1 MRNLAILLTGP
12 IDNSPVNGVRPTQ
25 IVSIKVENQS
35 VVNAATILVQG
46 YSLITNRALYVSEQ
60 FTILPGAVATR
71 TYFADL
77 NSFEYVI
84 TVTGATPEDILVSF
98 WGKNTAG
105 SLVAAHRLV
114 YSELFG
120 SENFNGA
127 TGATGATGVTGV
139 TGSTGAT
146 GTTGATGLTGAIGAS
161 GNTGT
166 TGATGV
172 TGPTGST
179 GPTGATGIT
188 GSTGDTGVTGITGF
202 TGATGITGVTGT
214 TGATGDTGV
223 TGPTGATGI
232 TGSTGLTG
240 ITGATG
246 TTGPTGDTGATGPT
260 GATGITGS
268 TGLTGATGAT
278 GTTGPTGDTG
288 PSGGPEGPT
297 GATGA
302 TGATGNTGATG
313 ATGLAGATGVTG
325 TTGATGATG
334 TVLPD
339 PFNVYVLQ
347 GAVGGNGTQASP
359 FGTIQQGVT
368 AVSPT
373 GTVHILGG
381 TYPITANITIN
392 KAGITLK
399 GYPSTIILLQA
410 AVIPFTI
417 IGSGVTVDGLTITSD
432 NPYAVEF
439 IQLGG
444 TNHTVINNTI
454 FGPPQAGPSSGWV
467 VNRGLVTQ
475 TGNMTGLL
483 VQNNIFYSLRQPAYF
498 NPNTTGEVISN
509 VVYNTRGFVNDRA
522 VMVFSGNSWGSP
534 VNAVD
539 IALLVGT
546 ITGPPFDPISAL
558 SANNST
564 ATVQDS
570 R

>member
-1 MRNLAILLTGP
+1 MAILLTGP

-25 IVSIKVENQS
+25 TVSIKIENQNA
-35 VVNAATILVQG
+35 VNAATVLVQG
-46 YSLITNRALYVSEQ
+46 YSLITSRALYVSEQ
-60 FTILPGAVATR
+60 FTILPDAVATHS
-71 TYFADL
+71 YFADIS
-77 NSFEYVI
+77 SFEYVI
-84 TVTGATPEDILVSF
+84 TVTGASPEDTLVSV
-98 WGKNTAG
+98 WGKNSAG

-127 TGATGATGVTGV
+127 TGATGATGVTG
-139 TGSTGAT
+139 STGTT
-146 GTTGATGLTGAIGAS
+146 GTTGATGLTGA
-161 GNTGT
+161 TGDT
-166 TGATGV
+166 GDTGA
-172 TGPTGST
+172 T
-179 GPTGATGIT
+179 GPTGA
-188 GSTGDTGVTGITGF
+188 
-202 TGATGITGVTGT
+202 
-214 TGATGDTGV
+214 
-223 TGPTGATGI
+223 TGATGI

-240 ITGATG
+240 VTG
-246 TTGPTGDTGATGPT
+246 TTGTTGA
-260 GATGITGS
+260 
-268 TGLTGATGAT
+268 
-278 GTTGPTGDTG
+278 TGDTG

-302 TGATGNTGATG
+302 TGVTGNTGATG
-313 ATGLAGATGVTG
+313 ATGLPGATGVTG

-334 TVLPD
+334 TVQPN
-339 PFNVYVLQ
+339 PFDVYVLQ

-399 GYPSTIILLQA
+399 GYPNSIILLQA

-475 TGNMTGLL
+475 TGNMTGLI
-483 VQNNIFYSLRQPAYF
+483 VRNNIFYSLRQPAYF
-498 NPNTTGEVISN
+498 NPNTTGEIISN

-522 VMVFSGNSWGSP
+522 VMVYSGNSWGSP
-534 VNAVD
+534 ENAVD

-546 ITGPPFDPISAL
+546 ITGPPFDPITEL
-558 SANNST
+558 SANNSS
-564 ATVQDS
+564 ATIQDS

>member
-1 MRNLAILLTGP
+1 MAVLSTGP
-12 IDNSPVNGVRPTQ
+12 IENSPVNGVRPTQ
-25 IVSIKVENQS
+25 IVSIKVENQNA
-35 VVNAATILVQG
+35 VNTATILVQG
-46 YSLITNRALYVSEQ
+46 YSLITSRTLYVSEQ
-60 FTILPGAVATR
+60 FSILPGAVATR

-84 TVTGATPEDILVSF
+84 TVTGAAPEDNYVSF
-98 WGKNTAG
+98 WGKNSAG

-120 SENFNGA
+120 SENFTGA

-139 TGSTGAT
+139 TGVTG
-146 GTTGATGLTGAIGAS
+146 I
-161 GNTGT
+161 
-166 TGATGV
+166 TGV
-172 TGPTGST
+172 
-179 GPTGATGIT
+179 TGATGI
-188 GSTGDTGVTGITGF
+188 S
-202 TGATGITGVTGT
+202 GVTGT
-214 TGATGDTGV
+214 TGATGDTGL
-223 TGPTGATGI
+223 TGPTGVTGI

-240 ITGATG
+240 VTGATG
-246 TTGPTGDTGATGPT
+246 N
-260 GATGITGS
+260 S
-268 TGLTGATGAT
+268 
-278 GTTGPTGDTG
+278 GPTGDTG

-297 GATGA
+297 GATGV
-302 TGATGNTGATG
+302 TGAMGNTGATG
-313 ATGLAGATGVTG
+313 ATGLAGPTGATGVTG
-325 TTGATGATG
+325 TTGVTGATG
-334 TVLPD
+334 TVQPN
-339 PFNVYVLQ
+339 PFDVYVLQ
-347 GAVGGNGTQASP
+347 GSVGGNGTQASP
-359 FGTIQQGVT
+359 FGTIQQGVA

-467 VNRGLVTQ
+467 VNRGLVSQ
-475 TGNMTGLL
+475 IGNMTGLL

-564 ATVQDS
+564 ATIQDS

>member
-1 MRNLAILLTGP
+1 MAILLTGP
-12 IDNSPVNGVRPTQ
+12 IDNSPVNGVRATQ
-25 IVSIKVENQS
+25 TVSIKIENQS
-35 VVNAATILVQG
+35 AVNAATILIQG
-46 YSLITNRALYVSEQ
+46 YSLIATRALYVSEQ

-71 TYFADL
+71 NYFADL

-98 WGKNTAG
+98 WGKNSAG

-127 TGATGATGVTGV
+127 TGTTGTTGPTGITGSTGITGV
-139 TGSTGAT
+139 TGAT
-146 GTTGATGLTGAIGAS
+146 GTTGATGD
-161 GNTGT
+161 
-166 TGATGV
+166 TGATGP
-172 TGPTGST
+172 TGP
-179 GPTGATGIT
+179 
-188 GSTGDTGVTGITGF
+188 
-202 TGATGITGVTGT
+202 
-214 TGATGDTGV
+214 
-223 TGPTGATGI
+223 TGI

-240 ITGATG
+240 VTGATG
-246 TTGPTGDTGATGPT
+246 TTG
-260 GATGITGS
+260 
-268 TGLTGATGAT
+268 ATGA
-278 GTTGPTGDTG
+278 TGDTG

-313 ATGLAGATGVTG
+313 ATGLAGATGATGVTG

-334 TVLPD
+334 TVQPN
-339 PFNVYVLQ
+339 PFDVYVLQ
-347 GAVGGNGTQASP
+347 GAVGGDGTQANP

-475 TGNMTGLL
+475 IGNMTGLL

-509 VVYNTRGFVNDRA
+509 VVYNTRGFVNDQA

-564 ATVQDS
+564 ATIQDS

>member
-12 IDNSPVNGVRPTQ
+12 IDNSPVNGVRATQ
-25 IVSIKVENQS
+25 TVSIKIENQS
-35 VVNAATILVQG
+35 AVNAATILIQG
-46 YSLITNRALYVSEQ
+46 YSLIATRALYVSEQ

-71 TYFADL
+71 NYFADL

-98 WGKNTAG
+98 WGKNSAG

-127 TGATGATGVTGV
+127 TGTTGTTGPTGITGSTGITGV
-139 TGSTGAT
+139 TGAT
-146 GTTGATGLTGAIGAS
+146 GTTGATGD
-161 GNTGT
+161 
-166 TGATGV
+166 TGATGP
-172 TGPTGST
+172 TGP
-179 GPTGATGIT
+179 
-188 GSTGDTGVTGITGF
+188 
-202 TGATGITGVTGT
+202 
-214 TGATGDTGV
+214 
-223 TGPTGATGI
+223 TGI

-240 ITGATG
+240 VTGATG
-246 TTGPTGDTGATGPT
+246 TTG
-260 GATGITGS
+260 
-268 TGLTGATGAT
+268 ATGA
-278 GTTGPTGDTG
+278 TGDTG

-313 ATGLAGATGVTG
+313 ATGLAGATGATGVTG

-334 TVLPD
+334 TVQPN
-339 PFNVYVLQ
+339 PFDVYVLQ
-347 GAVGGNGTQASP
+347 GAVGGDGTQANP

-475 TGNMTGLL
+475 IGNMTGLL

-509 VVYNTRGFVNDRA
+509 VVYNTRGFVNDQA

-564 ATVQDS
+564 ATIQDS